1 MRKVSTTSKPVA
13 ITATENKEIV
23 NNSQKALDAAKSTE
37 KRIKRKLK
45 RIEVINGY
53 VLTTD
58 KKKWIKYNQE
68 RERFV

>member
-1 MRKVSTTSKPVA
+1 MRKVSTTSKPGA

>member
-1 MRKVSTTSKPVA
+1 MRTVSTTKKPGA

-23 NNSQKALDAAKSTE
+23 NNSQKALEYAKSAE
-37 KRIKRKLK
+37 NKLKRKLE

-53 VLTTD
+53 VMTTN
-58 KKKWIKYNQE
+58 KKKWEKYNKE

>member
-1 MRKVSTTSKPVA
+1 MRKVSTTSKPGA
-13 ITATENKEIV
+13 ITDTENKEIV

>member
-1 MRKVSTTSKPVA
+1 MKVVSTTKKPGA

-23 NNSQKALDAAKSTE
+23 SNSQKALEFVKSAE
-37 KRIKRKLK
+37 NRLKRKLE

-53 VLTTD
+53 VMTTD
-58 KKKWIKYNQE
+58 KKKWEKYNKE

>member
-1 MRKVSTTSKPVA
+1 MRKVSTTSKPGA

-23 NNSQKALDAAKSTE
+23 NNSQKALECVKSAE
-37 KRIKRKLK
+37 KRLKRKLE

-53 VLTTD
+53 VMTTD
-58 KKKWIKYNQE
+58 KKKWIKYNKD

>member
-23 NNSQKALDAAKSTE
+23 NNSQKALECVKSAE
-37 KRIKRKLK
+37 KRLKRKLE

-53 VLTTD
+53 VMTTN
-58 KKKWIKYNQE
+58 KKKWEQYNKE